1 MPPMLNFGSGQNLI
15 GRGFDVFLVAA
26 TTASPTSQTAA
37 YMRVAA
43 MSLAAYDWL
52 ITLRPEIRLYQ
63 RHKTF
68 SKAVVLF
75 VLIRYVSIAA
85 IVTSNV
91 GFFGTG
97 FSAKACHHY
106 HLVAP
111 LLKMF
116 ATLISQ
122 VIISIRT
129 YAIAR
134 KSKWVLYTLSVLF
147 VLSCVPEILGNVWQ
161 RTAVQNSTFNC
172 TSGNLPKYKVAWLH
186 YLAAVVFDTVTMGI
200 ATFFLYSPSRTT
212 ITGLARV
219 MLGEGL
225 MYFIFLTIANV
236 VNLAMFRIS
245 DISAQSSAA
254 VFGQAVTM
262 IMSQRIILNLQEWT
276 TEPSQ
281 TPSRSHGSAPNY
293 PLHVLR
299 SGVHPT
305 PPTPDSRGA
314 WIDASKVVTPGW
326 ENQNQTRSKHTRRPS
341 SAMFDFGDDDARV
354 HVVVEREVRY
364 DENGSVSEK
373 SISDVKK

>member
-1 MPPMLNFGSGQNLI
+1 MPPTFLGVGSGQRLI
-15 GRGFDVFLVAA
+15 GRGFDVLLVAA
-26 TTASPTSQTAA
+26 ATVSPSSETAA

-52 ITLRPEIRLYQ
+52 ITVRPEIRLYQ

-68 SKAVVLF
+68 SKAVILF

-85 IVTSNV
+85 IISSNV

-97 FSAKACHHY
+97 FTAKTCHHY

-129 YAIAR
+129 YAISR
-134 KSKWVLYTLSVLF
+134 KAKWVLYTLSGLF
-147 VLSCVPEILGNVWQ
+147 VLSCVPEVLGNAWQ
-161 RTAVQNSTFNC
+161 RKAVQNSTFNC
-172 TSGNLPKYKVAWLH
+172 TSGNLPQHKVAWVH
-186 YLAAVVFDTVTMGI
+186 YLAAVVFDTIAMGI
-200 ATFFLYSPSRTT
+200 ATFYLYSPTKTT

-219 MLGEGL
+219 MLEEGL

-236 VNLAMFRIS
+236 VNLAMFLMA

-281 TPSRSHGSAPNY
+281 NPSRTASAPNY

-299 SGVHPT
+299 SGAHPT
-305 PPTPDSRGA
+305 PPTPKTHDA
-314 WIDASKVVTPGW
+314 WLDPGSKTSTPGW
-326 ENQNQTRSKHTRRPS
+326 DGQMKSNHGRRPS
-341 SAMFDFGDDDARV
+341 SAIFDFSNDDAARV

-364 DENGSVSEK
+364 DANESVSEK
-373 SISDVKK
+373 SMDAKK

>member
-1 MPPMLNFGSGQNLI
+1 MPPTLNLGSGQKLI
-15 GRGFDVFLVAA
+15 ARGFDVFLVAA
-26 TTASPTSQTAA
+26 TTVSPSSETAA

-52 ITLRPEIRLYQ
+52 ITVRPEIRLYQ

-68 SKAVVLF
+68 SKAVILF

-85 IVTSNV
+85 IVSSNV

-97 FSAKACHHY
+97 FTAKTCHHY

-134 KSKWVLYTLSVLF
+134 KAKWVLYTLSTLF
-147 VLSCVPEILGNVWQ
+147 ILSCVPEILGNAWQ
-161 RTAVQNSTFNC
+161 RKAVQNSTFNC
-172 TSGNLPKYKVAWLH
+172 TSGNLPEHKVAWVH
-186 YLAAVVFDTVTMGI
+186 YLAAVVFDTIAMGI
-200 ATFFLYSPSRTT
+200 ATFYLYSPTKTT

-219 MLGEGL
+219 MLEEGL

-236 VNLAMFRIS
+236 VNLAMFLLA

-276 TEPSQ
+276 TEPTQ
-281 TPSRSHGSAPNY
+281 NPSRSHTSAPNY

-299 SGVHPT
+299 SGAHPT
-305 PPTPDSRGA
+305 PPTPEARGA
-314 WIDASKVVTPGW
+314 WLDSSKAGTPVW
-326 ENQNQTRSKHTRRPS
+326 ENQTRSNHHRRPS
-341 SAMFDFGDDDARV
+341 SGIFDFGGDDSARV

-373 SISDVKK
+373 SMSDVKK